1 MSKRF
6 LTLFAALML
15 ITVVFS
21 ACSSQT
27 PTTEPEPE
35 IATLPAS
42 TAAPAVEKVK
52 VLLLTED
59 PIGVNPYF
67 ITAQEGLNKAAEEY
81 GVEVK
86 TIECNGDPTNM
97 DEQLRAAARED
108 YDLYILMTF
117 GFNDTLL
124 EIAPTQKDKFF
135 VCVDCSLPADQ
146 LAALTNVQDAGFKT
160 HETAYLLGIAAGYL
174 TKTNVIGAV
183 GPVEMPFMN
192 RWITPFYE
200 GAKSVNPN
208 VTSLD
213 TLWVGGWAD
222 PAKAKELSLTL
233 SNKNADI
240 IDGVAA
246 GGNGG
251 IFEAAQE
258 KNFLTTGVDINEC
271 TSAPGYVIDSVLKR
285 VDNLILNDV
294 DAYLKGNL
302 KSGAI
307 DFGLKEG
314 GTDLAVFTYPLAET
328 KCVLADHPEI
338 IEKIEVVRQQIIDGT
353 LHIVDPMTGE

>member
-1 MSKRF
+1 MNRKMF
-6 LTLFAALML
+6 VALAVMML
-15 ITVVFS
+15 LTVVFS
-21 ACSSQT
+21 ACGPQAT
-27 PTTEPEPE
+27 PAPTN
-35 IATLPAS
+35 APAPTQVP
-42 TAAPAVEKVK
+42 TAAKKIK

-67 ITAQEGLNKAAEEY
+67 ITAQDGLKKAAQQF

-108 YDLYILMTF
+108 YNLYILMTF

-124 EIAPTQKDKFF
+124 EVAPTQKDKFF
-135 VCVDCSLPADQ
+135 VCVDCGLPADK

-160 HETAYLLGIAAGYL
+160 HETAYLLGIAAAYL
-174 TKTNVIGAV
+174 TKNNIIGAV

-192 RWITPFYE
+192 RWITPYFQA
-200 GAKSVNPN
+200 AKTVKPDI
-208 VTSLD
+208 TTLD
-213 TLWVGGWAD
+213 TLWVGDWAD

-233 SNKNADI
+233 ANKKADVI
-240 IDGVAA
+240 AGVAA

-251 IFEAAQE
+251 IFEAAKE

-271 TSAPGYVIDSVLKR
+271 PMAPGFVIDSVLKR
-285 VDNLILNDV
+285 VDNLILTDV
-294 DAYLKGNL
+294 DAYLKNQL
-302 KSGAI
+302 KAGAI

-328 KCVLADHPEI
+328 KCVLADHPDI
-338 IEKIEVVRQQIIDGT
+338 IEKVKAVRQDIIDGK
-353 LHIVDPMTGE
+353 LKIDDPLFAK